1 MEFRE
6 INIADFKIFRNL
18 INQLTIVNDF
28 SKDDFKNYLNQTKYK
43 KTFMVIVDKKVI
55 GTGSVI
61 IEKKISRD
69 FKCVGHIED
78 IVIDFNYKGKGYGR
92 KLINFLKNYC
102 IKNNCYKIILNCNI
116 ENKSF
121 YEKNGFSQKN
131 LEMSFY
137 IDEPKINNYE

>member
-43 KTFMVIVDKKVI
+43 KTFMVILDKKVI